1 MHTVPTSS
9 VWLVI
14 YVRELSDRGGVLCLG
29 FLLGCTVF
37 QCESPR
43 ALTEWVATICLVES
57 SQSHQLYVIV
67 AGLQGMTLPS
77 IDNSYTYYCI
87 DQLLWILR
95 SEAFKKKIQV
105 ISSGTHVLYTDTPQP
120 EYWCCVKILGDCFGC
135 IQGLTK
141 CHPPPLKPYSIECSL
156 RLQLP
161 SDSCSHLWQNR
172 SGWSGCLDFAEYAQC
187 YTWPKMSYN
196 GAFSSKSTK
205 KIPLFIFRVNVF
217 SKATK
222 ALMYPHSSYSL
233 LINFETFCLERNYLF
248 SLRRYS
254 HLHIHKSY
262 SLMLLASLPSK
273 FLI

>member
-1 MHTVPTSS
+1 MFGWIQSVPPIICDCCWPPRDDTSFNRQQLHILLYWS
-9 VWLVI
+9 VTLNT
-14 YVRELSDRGGVLCLG
+14 SFRG
-29 FLLGCTVF
+29 F
-37 QCESPR
+37 Q
-43 ALTEWVATICLVES
+43 
-57 SQSHQLYVIV
+57 
-67 AGLQGMTLPS
+67 
-77 IDNSYTYYCI
+77 
-87 DQLLWILR
+87 
-95 SEAFKKKIQV
+95 KKIQV
-105 ISSGTHVLYTDTPQP
+105 ISSGTHVLYTDTTQP

-172 SGWSGCLDFAEYAQC
+172 SGWSGCLDFAEYAQY